1 MKSHLLAPENR
12 RRWTLAALVL
22 ASLSY
27 GLQQTMVLPA
37 LPFLQ
42 RDLHTTTTWSTW
54 IFTGFLLSSAVLTP
68 LIGKLGDQH
77 GKDRLLAI
85 SLAIFL
91 AGCIGA
97 AAAWNIWSLI
107 AFRIVQGAGG
117 AVFPLSFAIVNDEF
131 PRERSGVAIGAISAV
146 FGAAGG
152 LGLPL
157 SGVIVDNL
165 SWRWL
170 FVIAA
175 FVVAAATVAVVAVVP
190 ESPIKTP
197 TRLDLPGAALL
208 SVILAAFLL
217 ALSEGQHWGWSSART
232 LGLLLVALVALAIW
246 IPVELRVE
254 QPLVDMRVLAGRTV
268 AFTNA
273 TGFFAGF
280 ALFAAFVL
288 TPRFVETS
296 RSVGLDYGFGSSATE
311 AGLFLLPGALIG
323 LVSGPFAGRLGSRFG
338 FKLPLAL
345 GMIVTA
351 LGLVLLAEWHDRPWQ
366 VVLGMTLAGGGVP
379 FSFGA
384 MAKLVVDA
392 VPPSETGI
400 ASGLNTVMRTIGG
413 VVGGQLAAA
422 VLANRTISGSDV
434 PTGSAYSIAFWLSAA
449 IAVVGVVTAL
459 AVTPRRSR
467 RVAVVREAA

>member
-1 MKSHLLAPENR
+1 M
-12 RRWTLAALVL
+12 
-22 ASLSY
+22 
-27 GLQQTMVLPA
+27 
-37 LPFLQ
+37 
-42 RDLHTTTTWSTW
+42 
-54 IFTGFLLSSAVLTP
+54 
-68 LIGKLGDQH
+68 
-77 GKDRLLAI
+77 
-85 SLAIFL
+85 
-91 AGCIGA
+91 
-97 AAAWNIWSLI
+97 
-107 AFRIVQGAGG
+107 
-117 AVFPLSFAIVNDEF
+117 FPLSFAIVNDEF
-131 PRERSGVAIGAISAV
+131 PRERSGIAIGAISAV

-175 FVVAAATVAVVAVVP
+175 VVVAAATVAVVAFVP

-208 SVILAAFLL
+208 SVLLVAFLL
-217 ALSEGQHWGWSSART
+217 ALSEGQHWGWGSGRT
-232 LGLLLVALVALAIW
+232 VGLLVVALVTLAIW

-296 RSVGLDYGFGSSATE
+296 RSVGLDYGFGSSATK

-323 LVSGPFAGRLGSRFG
+323 LVSGPFAGRLGARFG
-338 FKLPLAL
+338 FKFPLAL

-392 VPPSETGI
+392 VRPSETGI

-422 VLANRTISGSDV
+422 VLANRTISGSAV

-449 IAVVGVVTAL
+449 IAVCGVATAL
-459 AVTPRRSR
+459 AVTPRRRGRGR
-467 RVAVVREAA
+467 RVAREAVEAASPFQQRREESCFAASLWPLTVRRIAHAQSRKRSTLRAAWVLA

>member
-1 MKSHLLAPENR
+1 
-12 RRWTLAALVL
+12 VD
-22 ASLSY
+22 
-27 GLQQTMVLPA
+27 VLPGDVAGGVRGEVPARPGEFVGLA
-37 LPFLQ
+37 LPA
-42 RDLHTTTTWSTW
+42 R
-54 IFTGFLLSSAVLTP
+54 G
-68 LIGKLGDQH
+68 GD
-77 GKDRLLAI
+77 R
-85 SLAIFL
+85 
-91 AGCIGA
+91 
-97 AAAWNIWSLI
+97 
-107 AFRIVQGAGG
+107 
-117 AVFPLSFAIVNDEF
+117 
-131 PRERSGVAIGAISAV
+131 
-146 FGAAGG
+146 
-152 LGLPL
+152 
-157 SGVIVDNL
+157 
-165 SWRWL
+165 
-170 FVIAA
+170 
-175 FVVAAATVAVVAVVP
+175 
-190 ESPIKTP
+190 
-197 TRLDLPGAALL
+197 
-208 SVILAAFLL
+208 
-217 ALSEGQHWGWSSART
+217 
-232 LGLLLVALVALAIW
+232 
-246 IPVELRVE
+246 
-254 QPLVDMRVLAGRTV
+254 
-268 AFTNA
+268 
-273 TGFFAGF
+273 FFAGF

-345 GMIVTA
+345 GMILTA

-467 RVAVVREAA
+467 RLAVAREAA